1 MWYLPGQGSLMSL
14 PSWCHHPHFDFTS
27 PLICFPCPWTS
38 HKSYKHIC
46 LFVSRWFCLS
56 KIQPGGSPRV
66 ASVEST
72 PNLPVHNPWGKAPVL
87 TFSYTCPHPS
97 SGKERSS
104 RESWALKATDDQGS
118 QASRF
123 PYLDKEHQLPW
134 GSHKSFYHCV
144 EFGAEDGWRCDE
156 RAVFHQITYRMHAG
170 SPWRR
175 ALLSWFFISDRGVPS
190 CYLT

>member
-134 GSHKSFYHCV
+134 GSHKSFYHWEILPRHVCSGRRSIFTTSV
-144 EFGAEDGWRCDE
+144 TSRMCLRTHPRIENSLAESREEKQD
-156 RAVFHQITYRMHAG
+156 
-170 SPWRR
+170 
-175 ALLSWFFISDRGVPS
+175 LL
-190 CYLT
+190 LM